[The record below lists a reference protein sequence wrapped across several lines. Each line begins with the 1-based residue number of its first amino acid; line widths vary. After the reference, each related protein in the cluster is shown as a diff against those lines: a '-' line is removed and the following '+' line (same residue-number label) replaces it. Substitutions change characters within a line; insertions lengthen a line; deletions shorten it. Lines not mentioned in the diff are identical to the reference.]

1 MSTKSPGRT
10 LTVKTKITNN
20 TLRKHL
26 AESMREKHKRQIIRD
41 TELAGF
47 NLVVNRTN
55 VGTWNLDYRPKGR
68 QPDGPRWP
76 YRIKKIGRTSEMSVD
91 QARTEANR
99 QKVALNE
106 GRDPYQ
112 EKIERR
118 KQEEAKKQKRKLLT
132 DTLDS
137 YTDYVD
143 RRTDIK
149 DSYRK
154 SEKLYARKAVDLTRL
169 LQ

>member
-68 QPDGPRWP
+68 QPDGPV
-76 YRIKKIGRTSEMSVD
+76 G
-91 QARTEANR
+91 
-99 QKVALNE
+99 L
-106 GRDPYQ
+106 
-112 EKIERR
+112 IELRR
-118 KQEEAKKQKRKLLT
+118 LGEPVKCP
-132 DTLDS
+132 
-137 YTDYVD
+137 
-143 RRTDIK
+143 
-149 DSYRK
+149 
-154 SEKLYARKAVDLTRL
+154 
-169 LQ
+169 